1 MVLMVIVRV
10 VALGYI
16 SIVIVALT
24 VLDYLLGKFPNYY
37 YYNQDIDRIMRPV
50 MMIMR

>member
-1 MVLMVIVRV
+1 MHGVDGDRAGFES

-24 VLDYLLGKFPNYY
+24 VLDYLLG
-37 YYNQDIDRIMRPV
+37 
-50 MMIMR
+50 